1 MNNKQTIL
9 NELVST
15 KFVDSYCKKK
25 LVNREV
31 DLDEAIQYCW
41 LIICELDEEKLIQW
55 YNEGG
60 INKIRQ
66 VASGIIH
73 RQLVSK
79 NSPFYNQYIKKNTR
93 TIIKRRTNDKKQK
106 WNEVE
111 GWNEDNNDNTTITED
126 SFEELKEEFE
136 LKKDNEYIN
145 TFKQLNELE
154 QSILLTYI
162 ENKTYTQTA
171 KKLNI
176 STPVLRRVIEKIRNN
191 YKNKYKELYGD
202 N

>member
-31 DLDEAIQYCW
+31 DLSEAIQYCW

-93 TIIKRRTNDKKQK
+93 NIIKRRTNDSKQK
-106 WNEVE
+106 WNEIE
-111 GWNEDNNDNTTITED
+111 GWNEDNNDNDTTTED
-126 SFEELKEEFE
+126 SYNDLKEEFDIKFNENNE
-136 LKKDNEYIN
+136 LIY
-145 TFKQLNELE
+145 TFKQLNDLE
-154 QSILLTYI
+154 QSILLTYL
-162 ENKTYTQTA
+162 ENKTYTATA
-171 KKLNI
+171 KALNI
-176 STPVLRRVIEKIRNN
+176 STPVLRRVIEKIRIK
-191 YKNKYKELYGD
+191 YKNIYNNLY
-202 N
+202 